1 MTRGAVAFKVRWP
14 FFLRSDLPL
23 PEGVAS
29 VTIFVVAIKTY
40 LGVLI
45 EFIPQVGFEE
55 DCETK
60 CLCWWA
66 EIAPEPGGE
75 KREHG
80 LGCLHGRRDGG
91 ETCVGCL
98 PNGVRRITVLTEL
111 SLVGSATDS
120 FVYVCEHWHTCHMPR
135 HVFFRPGSD
144 VVLFNQINL
153 FSLVSVLNI
162 KTAHTCPKFASCGS

>member
-1 MTRGAVAFKVRWP
+1 MIGYLVCWLQTKVHRSIEGWDHNRSLKLDTHWRRWQLGSSTTWHRVVFSLKSGRWHVTAVAFKVRWP

-111 SLVGSATDS
+111 L
-120 FVYVCEHWHTCHMPR
+120 
-135 HVFFRPGSD
+135 
-144 VVLFNQINL
+144 
-153 FSLVSVLNI
+153 
-162 KTAHTCPKFASCGS
+162 